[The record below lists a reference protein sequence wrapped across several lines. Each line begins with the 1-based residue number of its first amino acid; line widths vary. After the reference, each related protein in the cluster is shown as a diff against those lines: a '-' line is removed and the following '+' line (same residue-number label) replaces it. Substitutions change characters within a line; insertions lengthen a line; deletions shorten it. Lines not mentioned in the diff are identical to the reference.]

1 MHIIGYFTE
10 FGGWSWLILGAV
22 LLMLEILMPGIF
34 MLWVGIGA
42 IITGF
47 VTLLLPIGIKT
58 QLIIFMAASLISV
71 LLGRKY
77 VMNEEASDQPL
88 LNQRTDQLIGK
99 VVSVTTPIKA
109 GIGKVKVGDSHWTA
123 SGLDADK
130 GSRVRVTGIDGNRL
144 IVEAVE

>member
-47 VTLLLPIGIKT
+47 VTLLLPIGIKS
-58 QLIIFMAASLISV
+58 QLLIFMGASLISV

-77 VMNEEASDQPL
+77 VMNEEPSDQPL

-99 VVSVTTPIKA
+99 TVTVTSPITG

-123 SGLDADK
+123 K
-130 GSRVRVTGIDGNRL
+130 GPDTEKGTRVRVTGIDGNRL
-144 IVEAVE
+144 IVEELE